1 MKVLLQQDVKGSG
14 KAGDIV
20 NVSDGYAR
28 NFLIPKGLAIPAD
41 AQSINAANI
50 SKRAAQ
56 HRKDMQ
62 RRRARELADD
72 MSGLTVRVYSK
83 AGENGR
89 LFGSVTNKEI
99 SEALKEQFDIEIDRK
114 KIYLDEPI
122 RSLGIVNVRAHMY
135 EDAAAKFK
143 VEVLPSRPE

>member
-1 MKVLLQQDVKGSG
+1 
-14 KAGDIV
+14 
-20 NVSDGYAR
+20 
-28 NFLIPKGLAIPAD
+28 
-41 AQSINAANI
+41 
-50 SKRAAQ
+50 
-56 HRKDMQ
+56 
-62 RRRARELADD
+62 

-99 SEALKEQFDIEIDRK
+99 SEALKEQFDIEIDKK

-143 VEVLPSRPE
+143 VEVLPSKPE